1 MDIASVIGVIVSVG
15 AIVWAMYEGTH
26 GHLDAFYSTEGFV
39 LVLGG
44 SFAACCLSMPLRSIL
59 NMPGYLKRWLFAKEL
74 PLHEIITQIVG
85 YAELARREGVLA
97 LEKEI
102 QKQEDPFFRK
112 GLQLAVDGMDGE
124 TIEKTLEI
132 QMSA

>member
-1 MDIASVIGVIVSVG
+1 MDIATLIGICFSIG
-15 AIVWAMYEGTH
+15 AILWAMYEGTE

-74 PLHEIITQIVG
+74 PLHEIIVQIVG

-102 QKQEDPFFRK
+102 QKQ
-112 GLQLAVDGMDGE
+112 VD
-124 TIEKTLEI
+124 TLFVNDT
-132 QMSA
+132 QFTVYA